1 MTTVKEDLRYAKTH
15 EWVKVEGNVAWIG
28 ITDFAQDQLGD
39 LVYAEAEPVGEE
51 VEIDDLI
58 GSVESV
64 KMASDL
70 FSPISGKIVESN
82 ESIEDEPEQINEDA
96 FGTWFVKIEMSDPS
110 QLDDLMDAAA
120 YEKFC
125 EEESA

>member
-1 MTTVKEDLRYAKTH
+1 MTTVKQDLCYAKTH
-15 EWVKVEGNVAWIG
+15 EWVKVEGNVALIG
-28 ITDFAQDQLGD
+28 ITDYAQDQLGD
-39 LVYAEAEPVGEE
+39 LVYAEAEPVGIE
-51 VEIDDLI
+51 VELDDLI

-70 FSPISGKIVESN
+70 FAPVAGKIIESN
-82 ESIEDEPEQINEDA
+82 ETIEDEPEQINEDA
-96 FGTWFVKIEMSDPS
+96 YGTWFVKIEMSDPS
-110 QLDDLMDAAA
+110 QIDDLMDAAA

>member
-1 MTTVKEDLRYAKTH
+1 MTTVKQDLCYAKTH
-15 EWVKVEGNVAWIG
+15 EWVKVEGNVALIG
-28 ITDFAQDQLGD
+28 ITDYAQDQLGD
-39 LVYAEAEPVGEE
+39 LVYAEAEPAGIE
-51 VEIDDLI
+51 VELDDLI

-70 FSPISGKIVESN
+70 FAPVAGKIIESN
-82 ESIEDEPEQINEDA
+82 ETIEDEPEQINEDA

-125 EEESA
+125 EEESV

>member
-1 MTTVKEDLRYAKTH
+1 MTTVKQDLCYAKTH
-15 EWVKVEGNVAWIG
+15 EWVKVEGNVALIG
-28 ITDFAQDQLGD
+28 ITDYAQDQLGD
-39 LVYAEAEPVGEE
+39 LVYAEAEPAGIE
-51 VEIDDLI
+51 VELDDLI

-70 FSPISGKIVESN
+70 FAPVAGKIIESN
-82 ESIEDEPEQINEDA
+82 ETIEDEPEQINEDA
-96 FGTWFVKIEMSDPS
+96 YGTWFVKIEMSDPS
-110 QLDDLMDAAA
+110 QIDDLMDAAA

>member
-1 MTTVKEDLRYAKTH
+1 M
-15 EWVKVEGNVAWIG
+15 
-28 ITDFAQDQLGD
+28 GD
-39 LVYAEAEPVGEE
+39 LVYAEAEPVDTE
-51 VEIDDLI
+51 VDLGDLI

-70 FSPISGKIVESN
+70 YAPVAGTIIESN

-96 FGTWFVKIEMSDPS
+96 FGTWFVKIELSDPS
-110 QLDDLMDAAA
+110 QVDDLMDAAA

>member
-1 MTTVKEDLRYAKTH
+1 MTTVKQDLCYAKTH
-15 EWVKVEGNVAWIG
+15 EWVKVEGNVALIG
-28 ITDFAQDQLGD
+28 ITDYAQDQLGD
-39 LVYAEAEPVGEE
+39 LVYAEAEPAGIE
-51 VEIDDLI
+51 VELDDLI

-70 FSPISGKIVESN
+70 FAPVAGKIIESN
-82 ESIEDEPEQINEDA
+82 ETIEDEPEQINEDA
-96 FGTWFVKIEMSDPS
+96 YGTWFGKIEMSDPS
-110 QLDDLMDAAA
+110 QIDDLMDAAA

>member
-1 MTTVKEDLRYAKTH
+1 MTTVKDDRRYAKTH
-15 EWVKVEGNVAWIG
+15 EWVEVEGNVASIG

-39 LVYAEAEPVGEE
+39 LVYAEAEPVGID
-51 VEIDDLI
+51 VEIDDLV

-70 FSPISGKIVESN
+70 YSPVAGKIIESN
-82 ESIEDEPEQINEDA
+82 ESIEDAPEQINEDA
-96 FGTWFVKIEMSDPS
+96 CGTWFVKIEMSDPS
-110 QLDDLMDAAA
+110 QLDGLMDAAA

>member
-1 MTTVKEDLRYAKTH
+1 MTTVKEDRLYAKTH
-15 EWVKVEGNVAWIG
+15 EWVEVEGNVAAIG

-39 LVYAEAEPVGEE
+39 LVYAEAEPVDID
-51 VEIDDLI
+51 VDIDDLV

-70 FSPISGKIVESN
+70 YSPVAGKIIESN
-82 ESIEDEPEQINEDA
+82 ESIEDAPEQINEDA

-110 QLDDLMDAAA
+110 QLDGLMDAEA
-120 YEKFC
+120 YKKFC

>member
-1 MTTVKEDLRYAKTH
+1 MITVKQDLRYAKTH
-15 EWVKVEGNVAWIG
+15 EWVKVEGNVASIG
-28 ITDFAQDQLGD
+28 ITDYAQDQLGD
-39 LVYAEAEPVGEE
+39 LVYAEAEPIDIE
-51 VEIDDLI
+51 VELEDLI

-70 FSPISGKIVESN
+70 FAPVAGKIIESN
-82 ESIEDEPEQINEDA
+82 ETIEDEPEQINEDA

>member
-1 MTTVKEDLRYAKTH
+1 MTTVKENLRYAKTH
-15 EWVKVEGNVAWIG
+15 EWVEVEGNVATIG
-28 ITDFAQDQLGD
+28 ITDYAQDQLGD
-39 LVYAEAEPVGEE
+39 LVYAEAEPVDTE
-51 VEIDDLI
+51 VDLGDLI

-70 FSPISGKIVESN
+70 YAPVDGTIIESN

-96 FGTWFVKIEMSDPS
+96 FGTWFVKIELSDPS
-110 QLDDLMDAAA
+110 QVDDLMDAAA